1 MQYEQDPNANTW
13 AMILHFSQF
22 AGYVVPIAGFLAP
35 IVIWQLKKD
44 DLPTLDAHGRNVTNW
59 LITEFLFSILCTI
72 LFFVGIGFLGFLV
85 LAVLS
90 VIFPIIGGI
99 KASQG
104 EVWKYPL
111 TIRFV

>member
-1 MQYEQDPNANTW
+1 MQNEPDSNANTW

-35 IVIWQLKKD
+35 IVIWQLKKED
-44 DLPTLDAHGRNVTNW
+44 IPSLDLHGRNVTNW
-59 LITEFLFSILCTI
+59 LITQFLLSVLCWIL
-72 LFFVGIGFLGFLV
+72 LFVGIGVLGFLI

-104 EVWKYPL
+104 EVWKYPM